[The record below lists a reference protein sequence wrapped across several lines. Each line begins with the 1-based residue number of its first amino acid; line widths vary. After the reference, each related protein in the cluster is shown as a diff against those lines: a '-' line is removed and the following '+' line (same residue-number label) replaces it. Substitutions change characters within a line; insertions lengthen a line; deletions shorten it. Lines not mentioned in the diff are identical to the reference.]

1 MLRGPCTVLSHPPEE
16 RGMLASLFHCAYFE
30 DNLSWREIMS
40 EKNIAAFYSKAEL
53 ARHFNV
59 PESTI
64 RFYCTRFADFLPC
77 TGEGRK
83 RRYAFACLEILA
95 FIRKQLPVLR
105 TSEAVERA
113 LAEHFPRTLLSS
125 AIHAVQPAKPSEQ
138 GQSRIQ
144 TMTENSYNWG
154 INSIH
159 ERFFQLMPPENLPAE
174 HQGTAPSMHSSSP
187 AEDNDLRNSLMERIG
202 EALECL
208 NRENREK
215 TGKLEA
221 RADETDR
228 ELNALREEVQ
238 NMRLLLT
245 TAEKTQQADIEQL
258 RSLLLRVARTLTEK
272 NTR

>member
-1 MLRGPCTVLSHPPEE
+1 
-16 RGMLASLFHCAYFE
+16 
-30 DNLSWREIMS
+30 
-40 EKNIAAFYSKAEL
+40 
-53 ARHFNV
+53 
-59 PESTI
+59 
-64 RFYCTRFADFLPC
+64 
-77 TGEGRK
+77 
-83 RRYAFACLEILA
+83 
-95 FIRKQLPVLR
+95 
-105 TSEAVERA
+105 
-113 LAEHFPRTLLSS
+113 
-125 AIHAVQPAKPSEQ
+125 
-138 GQSRIQ
+138 
-144 TMTENSYNWG
+144 
-154 INSIH
+154 
-159 ERFFQLMPPENLPAE
+159 
-174 HQGTAPSMHSSSP
+174 MHSSSQ

-208 NRENREK
+208 NRGNREK